1 MRLPLTGRGSG
12 NFFFPET
19 HFGPS
24 VKSADLSQQ
33 NYLGLEAFMMNFL
46 GWKNTV

>member
-1 MRLPLTGRGSG
+1 M
-12 NFFFPET
+12 

-33 NYLGLEAFMMNFL
+33 SYLGLEAFMMNFL